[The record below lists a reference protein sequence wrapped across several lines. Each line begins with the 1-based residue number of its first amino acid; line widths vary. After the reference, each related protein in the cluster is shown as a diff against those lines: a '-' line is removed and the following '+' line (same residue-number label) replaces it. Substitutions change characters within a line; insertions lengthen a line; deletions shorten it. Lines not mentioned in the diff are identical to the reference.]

1 MPAALEIFGF
11 PRKSRGSHRRRPD
24 RCPGSPDIR
33 PRESVPGTTAPSAGW
48 PFEVNQDD
56 WMRFH
61 TGAQEVC
68 VSPSFGGLIRLT
80 RCN

>member
-1 MPAALEIFGF
+1 MSGLAGH
-11 PRKSRGSHRRRPD
+11 S
-24 RCPGSPDIR
+24 
-33 PRESVPGTTAPSAGW
+33 SAGERAGNTGAFSRLT
-48 PFEVNQDD
+48 FEVNQDD